1 MIDFSNNTTKTILD
15 ETADLVL
22 QQIDLLLDTDK
33 GEVLG
38 EQDFGTDYDKFLYEI
53 NVGNNYI
60 IDYIERNIENN
71 VDFPAPLWPKI
82 ATISPDLPYTLISLI
97 VKSHLGSYFLYK
109 LLTSNKVSFSSST
122 TSIFFFCKILF
133 IKNLASF

>member
-60 IDYIERNIENN
+60 RDYIERNIENN
-71 VDFPAPLWPKI
+71 VDLLGWQLDVQVETMMGTLNDIILVNIELSKDQDVYSKVYKI
-82 ATISPDLPYTLISLI
+82 DKNVSQKNTII
-97 VKSHLGSYFLYK
+97 
-109 LLTSNKVSFSSST
+109 
-122 TSIFFFCKILF
+122 
-133 IKNLASF
+133 

>member
-38 EQDFGTDYDKFLYEI
+38 EQDFGTDYDKFLYEV

-60 IDYIERNIENN
+60 RDYIERNIENN
-71 VDFPAPLWPKI
+71 VDLLGWQLDVQVETMMGTLNDIILVNIELSKDRDVYSKVYKI
-82 ATISPDLPYTLISLI
+82 DKNVSQKNTII
-97 VKSHLGSYFLYK
+97 
-109 LLTSNKVSFSSST
+109 
-122 TSIFFFCKILF
+122 
-133 IKNLASF
+133 